1 MANSTFNGYNSV
13 TWEWHG
19 GTDSSLANGKRGHWS
34 AWPNV
39 NPSEMQRP
47 VGGKAQQQQVWC
59 DLGAVR
65 PYVTVSLSVA
75 RVLRIDDS
83 THPLAR
89 RAARPDCDG
98 TCRCCWRRRLASR
111 TPPLRSFAWLH
122 RWCRGRG
129 QSSASSS
136 GSFSSSSS
144 PARNLCGEMWGGGGK
159 GFPFFF
165 PSYRLIN
172 SLFITDD
179 GLSAVKLWRVPLDNT
194 GVLPH
199 AEDFNCLG
207 GIWNIWG
214 GGKM

>member
-1 MANSTFNGYNSV
+1 MAQWYRQFAGKQQ
-13 TWEWHG
+13 TW
-19 GTDSSLANGKRGHWS
+19 SLVSLTQRD
-34 AWPNV
+34 
-39 NPSEMQRP
+39 PSEMQRP

-59 DLGAVR
+59 DLGVVR
-65 PYVTVSLSVA
+65 PYVTVRLSLA

-98 TCRCCWRRRLASR
+98 TCQCCWRRRLASR

-165 PSYRLIN
+165 FFYRLIN

-207 GIWNIWG
+207 GIWDIWG